1 MLQAMKK
8 NIYSQN
14 SIDRAI
20 HMVNFPEDY
29 GNNKEY
35 IISAIRVLF
44 INLKRISPRILPR
57 DTLIKKTS
65 EFIQKFTILND
76 RQTIYE
82 LSDILISY
90 APDISENILQN
101 LRVNE
106 EKKEII
112 RVNHNIVNNNPIHP
126 NPNVN
131 PVKLDKNT
139 VYGDSQNVHN
149 STVNKSVLTVL
160 SNLHQKY
167 HDDIQNKAKMLN
179 ISIPKLKKQIF
190 LQIRHDLIRYDI
202 SKKKLIED
210 SFDYID
216 KNLAIFTDKSLTLQD
231 SIILIWIF
239 IENHKNK
246 NELTNR
252 LLEEFREMN
261 GYCTTGHIARLI
273 SVIQGYT
280 EEENL
285 CIRISNNDR
294 FIAVCRNYLN
304 NCLKNCTDEEV
315 LDGMLDASDV
325 YKKFL
330 RVCIAKKLL
339 EWKKDFGSEVVE
351 QITHVVNDF
360 AKTKIFE

>member
-8 NIYSQN
+8 DIYSQN

-44 INLKRISPRILPR
+44 INLKRISPRILSR

-65 EFIQKFTILND
+65 EFIHKFSRSND

-90 APDISENILQN
+90 APEVANTIIAN
-101 LRVNE
+101 LRINE
-106 EKKEII
+106 EKREEII
-112 RVNHNIVNNNPIHP
+112 RVNP
-126 NPNVN
+126 NPNNPN
-131 PVKLDKNT
+131 PVRVSPVKIDKNT

-167 HDDIQNKAKMLN
+167 HDDIEKKAKMLN
-179 ISIPKLKKQIF
+179 ISINKLKNQIC
-190 LQIRHDLIRYDI
+190 LQIKYDLIRHNI
-202 SKKKLIED
+202 SNKKLIED
-210 SFDYID
+210 FFDYID

-231 SIILIWIF
+231 AVILIWIF

-280 EEENL
+280 DDENL

-304 NCLKNCTDEEV
+304 LCLKNCTNEEV
-315 LDGMLDASDV
+315 LDGMLDGSDV

-339 EWKKDFGSEVVE
+339 EWKRDFGNEVIE
-351 QITHVVNDF
+351 QIIHVVNDF
-360 AKTKIFE
+360 AKTTVFE